1 MSIRILFMLIAR
13 HLHHRLDQ
21 ALDAFRVVMVH
32 GPRQS
37 GKTTLACLVTERRGG
52 TYTTL
57 DDDATRE
64 AALNDPITFLS
75 ETDGLLTVDEIQLGG
90 DRLVRAI
97 KQLVDTDPTPGRF
110 LLTGSTNFLTVP
122 TISESLAGRVRVLG
136 LWPLSEAE
144 LVGHPPCAFD
154 RWFDQPARFGTGLPT
169 LRSRYMELLCRGGY
183 PEIVSMDPLL
193 RDDWY
198 SSYIE
203 TVTRR
208 DLFEL
213 ADIRRKRAFPSL
225 LLWVAA
231 ATATEVNITR
241 AANDLD
247 IDRSTVMSYLEWLRT
262 VFLIQELPSWSRN
275 FTSRAVRR
283 SKLHVTDTGLAANL
297 LGVGPEMLAP
307 ATARGTGPLLET
319 FAVNEISRQLT
330 ASGSRVGMFHYRDHQ
345 KREIDLILERRDG
358 AVVAVEV
365 KATASPTL
373 GHLRHVQWLRDKLD
387 SVAPGTFRAGVLLH
401 TGPQSLTVGD
411 RLHLRPISM
420 LWSTPPESGR

>member
-1 MSIRILFMLIAR
+1 MLIAR

-122 TISESLAGRVRVLG
+122 TISESLAGRVRVLD

-169 LRSRYMELLCRGGY
+169 LRSRYMEL
-183 PEIVSMDPLL
+183 
-193 RDDWY
+193 
-198 SSYIE
+198 
-203 TVTRR
+203 
-208 DLFEL
+208 
-213 ADIRRKRAFPSL
+213 
-225 LLWVAA
+225 
-231 ATATEVNITR
+231 
-241 AANDLD
+241 
-247 IDRSTVMSYLEWLRT
+247 
-262 VFLIQELPSWSRN
+262 
-275 FTSRAVRR
+275 
-283 SKLHVTDTGLAANL
+283 
-297 LGVGPEMLAP
+297 
-307 ATARGTGPLLET
+307 
-319 FAVNEISRQLT
+319 
-330 ASGSRVGMFHYRDHQ
+330 
-345 KREIDLILERRDG
+345 
-358 AVVAVEV
+358 
-365 KATASPTL
+365 
-373 GHLRHVQWLRDKLD
+373 
-387 SVAPGTFRAGVLLH
+387 
-401 TGPQSLTVGD
+401 
-411 RLHLRPISM
+411 
-420 LWSTPPESGR
+420 